1 MLAEVQ
7 VKTISSFT
15 TNLTKKK
22 FCVIA
27 ILLAI
32 TQIPSSIAN
41 AQTLSKEIFLN
52 KEKYHLPIE
61 AYEQRALYKLNQH
74 IIQKHVEYDFS
85 WPVWV
90 REEHKLILKKEII
103 THIEV
108 EVPSVSVKL
117 KNKKQNSSQIVFTY
131 DYKIPINRV
140 YSISSGDV
148 EQFINMLGSEKPKNG
163 FLGLEL
169 FLAYP
174 SIFKS
179 TKQQKIQ
186 RWKTVFPGASKIL
199 IFDLPIVSRKTLERS
214 AIAISLEQT
223 TKNLEEVI
231 ALFDLMPFNP
241 SICNFISKKL
251 SVTLPVIS
259 KNIQDRCPTID
270 IQNSKTYKLNRKSEI
285 RQKEVVTEV
294 QRLVAE
300 TELQLEK
307 FPILT
312 SILNSLGTRKLELK
326 EFTEVSIQ
334 DLYGDQGVFFS
345 IENFEKNYSLTRLS
359 ILSKQLKYGGYAT
372 LSKVIEKQI
381 KFLSS

>member
-1 MLAEVQ
+1 
-7 VKTISSFT
+7 
-15 TNLTKKK
+15 
-22 FCVIA
+22 VIA

-32 TQIPSSIAN
+32 TQLPSSIAN

-179 TKQQKIQ
+179 TKQQKIE

-285 RQKEVVTEV
+285 KQKEVVTEV